1 MNAYRTVRFIV
12 VLVAALLGIVG
23 CATQEMPDIRYDP
36 AALRFDGEQAFATET
51 EFVTQFPDRDS
62 GQPNNRLA
70 AEWLQAQFTEMGMTC
85 AMQEWEVINYSQP
98 LPLNNVVCSLP
109 GASEQEI
116 VVVAHLDQ
124 FAGTTQGAD
133 NDGSGIAIMLEL
145 AKLFAAEDTP
155 PYTLTFLASDGE
167 EYGMLGTRHYAAA
180 HPDPDR
186 IIAAFSLDNLGKEF
200 YTGVRL
206 GIQGQLRGVG
216 PLWLQLTAQEAA
228 RAAGDLWVPAIVPTY
243 EQVLSQAVPI
253 SLWDQGPLVAAGIP
267 AVGFGEIC
275 PAEHAEDCW
284 DTYHSELDTLEHQSP
299 ATLHQSGR
307 IAEASVRQ
315 LLSMTAFPQE
325 SGPYLYF
332 PGSNGVL
339 RGPVLWLIFGAFIAL
354 FLVGSWWVGGKR
366 PFSQIAHGWLTA
378 LPHFLGLWLPWVA
391 SGLLLYLLVEVGLME
406 KFDAY
411 PAVARDP
418 ILFNPRWPA
427 VIIFVVGLGLFLWL
441 GRRLVA
447 RWQREMPAFWQRKS
461 LTLLVVGLGGLY
473 ILLLNPFSLL
483 FLAPLLFWFLVKGR
497 QGVAGR
503 VLDWALALAG
513 GLIVYVLLYFFGFVI
528 LRNNFAILWYILM
541 IFSIRMVSFWSMA
554 VATAVLASG
563 VALVVNPPVTAVSTA
578 TVTPKPA
585 DTATPPLT
593 KTPTPKPGPT
603 LF

>member
-12 VLVAALLGIVG
+12 VFVAALLGIVG

-51 EFVTQFPDRDS
+51 EFVSQFPNRDS

-70 AEWLQAQFTEMGMTC
+70 AEWLQTQFTEMGMACT
-85 AMQEWEVINYSQP
+85 MQEWEVINYSQP

-109 GASEQEI
+109 GASEREI

-167 EYGMLGTRHYAAA
+167 EYGMLGTRHYAAT
-180 HPDPDR
+180 HPDKGR
-186 IIAAFSLDNLGKEF
+186 IIAAYSLDNLGKEF

-216 PLWLQLTAQEAA
+216 PLWLQLAAQEAA

-267 AVGFGEIC
+267 AIGFGEIC
-275 PAEHAEDCW
+275 PAESAQACW
-284 DTYHSELDTLEHQSP
+284 DTYHSELDTLDHQSP
-299 ATLHQSGR
+299 TTLHQSGR

-354 FLVGSWWVGGKR
+354 FLVGSWWVGRKR
-366 PFSQIAHGWLTA
+366 PFPQIAHGWLTA

-427 VIIFVVGLGLFLWL
+427 VISFVLGLALFLWL

-447 RWQREMPAFWQRKS
+447 YAQRQTPAFWQRKS

-483 FLAPLLFWFLVKGR
+483 FLVPLVFWFLIKGR
-497 QGVAGR
+497 QSVAGR

-554 VATAVLASG
+554 VATAILASG
-563 VALVVNPPVTAVSTA
+563 VALVVNPPHPQREKVEAESHRLQGA
-578 TVTPKPA
+578 
-585 DTATPPLT
+585 
-593 KTPTPKPGPT
+593 
-603 LF
+603 

>member
-1 MNAYRTVRFIV
+1 
-12 VLVAALLGIVG
+12 
-23 CATQEMPDIRYDP
+23 
-36 AALRFDGEQAFATET
+36 
-51 EFVTQFPDRDS
+51 
-62 GQPNNRLA
+62 
-70 AEWLQAQFTEMGMTC
+70 
-85 AMQEWEVINYSQP
+85 
-98 LPLNNVVCSLP
+98 
-109 GASEQEI
+109 
-116 VVVAHLDQ
+116 
-124 FAGTTQGAD
+124 
-133 NDGSGIAIMLEL
+133 
-145 AKLFAAEDTP
+145 
-155 PYTLTFLASDGE
+155 
-167 EYGMLGTRHYAAA
+167 
-180 HPDPDR
+180 
-186 IIAAFSLDNLGKEF
+186 
-200 YTGVRL
+200 
-206 GIQGQLRGVG
+206 
-216 PLWLQLTAQEAA
+216 
-228 RAAGDLWVPAIVPTY
+228 VPAIVPTY

-339 RGPVLWLIFGAFIAL
+339 RGPVLWLIFGVFIAL